1 MVKRETPS
9 PRKMFGSASCQHLVV
24 LQWYGKPVGMLCII
38 YIKSITLGGG
48 ISYGALLMWN
58 LVNFHLGWFTKKGT
72 HKSPQKSVFS
82 AFYERFW
89 DLWGPFLGDQPKW
102 KINSGTSCMSLQV
115 TVLHILHT
123 YHDLETGHC
132 ASKPAAPVSSSPA
145 SPMSTIPAETWI
157 ASVELYNAFNG
168 YTDIMKFQLGLLGPI
183 KFAI

>member
-102 KINSGTSCMSLQV
+102 KISMMNTFPQLKKDRLTFNATCFSYKISSWSCGQ
-115 TVLHILHT
+115 
-123 YHDLETGHC
+123 G
-132 ASKPAAPVSSSPA
+132 ASKP
-145 SPMSTIPAETWI
+145 
-157 ASVELYNAFNG
+157 
-168 YTDIMKFQLGLLGPI
+168 
-183 KFAI
+183 